1 MMTILAIIAGY
12 LVCIGAT
19 FQLAEPLGGANDNTF
34 RGFASFFWPV
44 TMCVAAGAAI
54 ARLFQRVPSAIRL
67 AARRRA
73 QIPIAIAQ
81 ERLEDARRRDHNVV
95 GG

>member
-19 FQLAEPLGGANDNTF
+19 FQLAEPLGGADDNTF

-44 TMCVAAGAAI
+44 TACIATGSAI
-54 ARLFQRVPSAIRL
+54 IRLFQATPSTIRRI

-73 QIPIAIAQ
+73 
-81 ERLEDARRRDHNVV
+81 RLPRAVASDRNHI